1 MIQIVYARSEPY
13 LTCDGMCWQLAWLS
27 ELADIGGA
35 TTRASGGA
43 LVFNRKRRAGSCSVH
58 AGSAGTQRQPSD
70 PLARVLALVASS
82 VGSDDAYIV

>member
-43 LVFNRKRRAGSCSVH
+43 LVCSIGSV
-58 AGSAGTQRQPSD
+58 ALAAAVFTLDLQARNVNPAIPS
-70 PLARVLALVASS
+70 RVCWRW
-82 VGSDDAYIV
+82 